1 MSQTKEQVKSLQKA
15 LAECRTEL
23 ENEKKN
29 IKIKTVEK
37 KVLADKC
44 GNCRITSL
52 EKARSGYF
60 ALRNGY
66 IGYLYVLG
74 LYSLYLTFFQIFRA
88 EYFLQSLSEFFYG
101 IDNSLNMIK
110 NHIFQIKVSQ
120 YLVVNWLMRFI
131 VLIFAICIFLLIC
144 CLIIKL
150 YTHEYIC
157 HWGTAME
164 VLASL
169 FFIVNFD
176 KWINSLWQ
184 INLILLLFILHA
196 AYLII
201 IICVRVKKNKQS

>member
-60 ALRNGY
+60 ALKNGY

-88 EYFLQSLSEFFYG
+88 EYFIQSLNGLLCG
-101 IDNSLNMIK
+101 IENSFNWLK
-110 NHIFQIKVSQ
+110 NIIFQMKPSTYI
-120 YLVVNWLMRFI
+120 VVNFLIRVIVFI
-131 VLIFAICIFLLIC
+131 AAIGFLLSVC
-144 CLIIKL
+144 LLIIKF
-150 YTHEYIC
+150 YCHKYIW

-164 VLASL
+164 ALGTCFL
-169 FFIVNFD
+169 IINLD
-176 KWINSLWQ
+176 KWIFSWWQ
-184 INLILLLFILHA
+184 KNLILLFFILHA
-196 AYLII
+196 VYLII
-201 IICVRVKKNKQS
+201 MFCVRIKMDK